1 MKRVL
6 AGLAVAIGC
15 TVCAPAWAQPREFPA
30 RPVRLVVPVPPG
42 GSLDVMSRIL
52 SPKWGEVMGQNVIID
67 YRPGANTIVGSEH
80 VARAPADGYT
90 LLINTLPFVVNPA
103 LYPKMPFDTAR
114 DFAPVSLLGSSPFV
128 LVVHPSVPAKS
139 VKELI
144 ALAKARPGDLN
155 YASAGNGSNL
165 HVAAELF
172 KNLTGTNIVH
182 VPYGGGGPA
191 LIAILNGEAGLSFL
205 SLVAVTG
212 HIATGRMRALGITT
226 AKRSKVTP
234 QLPTIAEQGVAGYDF
249 GAWFG
254 VYAPAATPAPVV
266 KTLNDAINRALT
278 DPVLAER
285 FDKEGAVIVE
295 DSPVVPPLL
304 PTQTSFVADPVFA
317 LEPAPEDHV
326 RELVG
331 ARGHGPRIGL
341 AVRPW
346 RGDGYAAV
354 VVEALQ
360 AVRAAIA
367 ATVIVFA
374 FHPERDLPLARSTA
388 EALAAQ
394 VVSDLPPREMMAAI
408 GTMDILVGAR
418 LHALICAVVT
428 GVPPVGLSY
437 DPKVDAL
444 FRRIGVGHL
453 LPLAGL
459 QAAQFQQAVLAAWQ
473 NREET
478 RSRLLQLH
486 GSLREE
492 ALRAA
497 DLAEALLSTAA
508 G

>member
-1 MKRVL
+1 MKGVL
-6 AGLAVAIGC
+6 AGSAVAIAC
-15 TVCAPAWAQPREFPA
+15 AACAPAWAQPREYPV

-139 VKELI
+139 VRELI
-144 ALAKARPGDLN
+144 ALAKARPGELN

-234 QLPTIAEQGVAGYDF
+234 QLPTIAEQGVPGYDF

-266 KTLNDAINRALT
+266 KTLNDAISRALS

-285 FDKEGAVIVE
+285 FDKEGAVIVGGPPSVLSAHVKAE
-295 DSPVVPPLL
+295 LALWAKVVK
-304 PTQTSFVADPVFA
+304 S
-317 LEPAPEDHV
+317 
-326 RELVG
+326 
-331 ARGHGPRIGL
+331 
-341 AVRPW
+341 
-346 RGDGYAAV
+346 
-354 VVEALQ
+354 
-360 AVRAAIA
+360 
-367 ATVIVFA
+367 
-374 FHPERDLPLARSTA
+374 
-388 EALAAQ
+388 
-394 VVSDLPPREMMAAI
+394 
-408 GTMDILVGAR
+408 
-418 LHALICAVVT
+418 
-428 GVPPVGLSY
+428 
-437 DPKVDAL
+437 
-444 FRRIGVGHL
+444 
-453 LPLAGL
+453 AGL
-459 QAAQFQQAVLAAWQ
+459 
-473 NREET
+473 RI
-478 RSRLLQLH
+478 
-486 GSLREE
+486 
-492 ALRAA
+492 
-497 DLAEALLSTAA
+497 D
-508 G
+508 

>member
-6 AGLAVAIGC
+6 SGLAAAIA
-15 TVCAPAWAQPREFPA
+15 CAVFASAWSQPREFPV

-80 VARAPADGYT
+80 VARSPADGYT

-114 DFAPVSLLGSSPFV
+114 DFAPVSYLGSSPFV

-234 QLPTIAEQGVAGYDF
+234 QLPTIAEQGVTGYDF

-254 VYAPAATPAPVV
+254 VYAPVATPAPVV
-266 KTLNDAINRALT
+266 KTLNDTIERALR
-278 DPVLAER
+278 DPALAGR
-285 FDKEGAVIVE
+285 FDKEGAVIVGG
-295 DSPVVPPLL
+295 PP
-304 PTQTSFVADPVFA
+304 S
-317 LEPAPEDHV
+317 
-326 RELVG
+326 
-331 ARGHGPRIGL
+331 
-341 AVRPW
+341 
-346 RGDGYAAV
+346 
-354 VVEALQ
+354 
-360 AVRAAIA
+360 
-367 ATVIVFA
+367 
-374 FHPERDLPLARSTA
+374 
-388 EALAAQ
+388 
-394 VVSDLPPREMMAAI
+394 
-408 GTMDILVGAR
+408 
-418 LHALICAVVT
+418 
-428 GVPPVGLSY
+428 
-437 DPKVDAL
+437 
-444 FRRIGVGHL
+444 
-453 LPLAGL
+453 
-459 QAAQFQQAVLAAWQ
+459 VLAAHVTAELALWAKVVK
-473 NREET
+473 
-478 RSRLLQLH
+478 SA
-486 GSLREE
+486 GLRI
-492 ALRAA
+492 
-497 DLAEALLSTAA
+497 D
-508 G
+508 